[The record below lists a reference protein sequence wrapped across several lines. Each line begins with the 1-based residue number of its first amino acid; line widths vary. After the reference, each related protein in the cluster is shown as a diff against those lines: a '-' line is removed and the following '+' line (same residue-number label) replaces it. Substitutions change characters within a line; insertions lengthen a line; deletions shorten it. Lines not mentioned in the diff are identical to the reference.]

1 MLPVDPPTVDLWLA
15 DPECLSDKR
24 REDYLALCDSAER
37 ARYDRITHEETRD
50 HHLLTRALV
59 RTTLSRY
66 APVSPA
72 DWRFTENAH
81 GCPFIAAEQ
90 APEELHFNV
99 SHTHGLIVCAVTR
112 GRALGV
118 DIEYEP
124 RDSRTTKIADRFF
137 APPEVAALHSLPEA
151 AQRERFFCYW
161 TLKEAYIKAR
171 AMGLA
176 IPLKQFWFDV
186 ETEGRIRFANAP
198 ELQDDPAQWSFLR
211 LRASEDHPLALAVNR
226 TEGMRLS
233 VRAFRSVPLETHEA
247 ITLPEISRSA

>member
-1 MLPVDPPTVDLWLA
+1 MDLWLA
-15 DPECLSDKR
+15 DPECLSLSR
-24 REDYLALCDSAER
+24 RGDYLALCDAGER
-37 ARYDRITHEETRD
+37 ARYERITHDETRD

-66 APVSPA
+66 APIAPEA
-72 DWRFTENAH
+72 WRFTENEH
-81 GCPFIAAEQ
+81 GCPFIA
-90 APEELHFNV
+90 EEYTATGLHFNV

-137 APPEVAALHSLPEA
+137 APAEVAALHRLPEA

-171 AMGLA
+171 GMGLA

-186 ETEGRIRFANAP
+186 EAEGVIDFETAP
-198 ELQDDPAQWSFLR
+198 ELNDDPSRWSFLR
-211 LRASEDHPLALAVNR
+211 LRASADHPLALAIRGSGAQEFTVRSFR
-226 TEGMRLS
+226 T
-233 VRAFRSVPLETHEA
+233 VPLGAHEG
-247 ITLPEISRSA
+247 IRLPEIARST